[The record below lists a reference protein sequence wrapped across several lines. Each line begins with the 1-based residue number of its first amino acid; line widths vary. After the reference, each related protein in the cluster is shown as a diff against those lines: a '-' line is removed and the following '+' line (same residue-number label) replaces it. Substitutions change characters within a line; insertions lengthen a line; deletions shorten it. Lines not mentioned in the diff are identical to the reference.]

1 MSARHIGAAA
11 IFALLLL
18 VVVWHL
24 WWSPPARVP
33 AGFAVTLHALPMLP
47 ALGLVLRGH
56 RAAILVGA
64 LGALIMFSHGVMEAW
79 VSTTARVPAL
89 LEIALALSVIGAAS
103 WNGFQK
109 RRANRRTL

>member
-1 MSARHIGAAA
+1 MTARRIGAAA

-18 VVVWHL
+18 VMAWHL
-24 WWSPPARVP
+24 WWLPPARVP
-33 AGFAVTLHALPMLP
+33 AWAAAGLHVLPMLP
-47 ALGLVLRGH
+47 AVALLLRGH

-89 LEIALALSVIGAAS
+89 LEVGLALGVIVAAS
-103 WNGFQK
+103 WNGFQQ
-109 RRANRRTL
+109 RRAKRRTL